1 MPLVTDPYADGA
13 NARVSRQT
21 TCIAEVV
28 VLILEVLAGTQ
39 ESAFVFRFEHILC
52 MVRLTVVKHFFLEAL
67 QGHWLFLFV
76 SILLVSIF
84 FQFFRGRKNGHFF
97 ALFL

>member
-1 MPLVTDPYADGA
+1 MMPLVTDPYADGA

-52 MVRLTVVKHFFLEAL
+52 MVSLTVVKHFFLETL
-67 QGHWLFLFV
+67 QGH
-76 SILLVSIF
+76 
-84 FQFFRGRKNGHFF
+84 
-97 ALFL
+97 